1 MARPPLVVGS
11 APIPNGGGT
20 LSLLQDGDDFVI
32 RIEGGPGLALMS
44 TRMHGSEDALGKLAC
59 ERIAGRAQP
68 RVLIGGLGMGF
79 TLAAALEAL
88 GPRASVVVA
97 ELVPG
102 VVEWN
107 RGPLGEKSG
116 MPLTDPRTEVR
127 LVDVA
132 KVIKTEPAGFD
143 AILLDVD
150 NGPDGLTQR
159 RNDWLYTPA
168 GLQVAHEALRPAGVL
183 AIWSAAADE
192 AFAKRVGKAG
202 FEVEQVQVYAHGK
215 RGTRHTL
222 WFGTKRTRASRPAS
236 PAGARAPA
244 AKAAAP
250 AAVPGG
256 ASRAPRR
263 AR

>member
-1 MARPPLVVGS
+1 MRPVLIDT
-11 APIPNGGGT
+11 A
-20 LSLLQDGDDFVI
+20 SLPGESGRLGLYRDGEDFVI
-32 RIEGGPGLALMS
+32 RIEGGPNVPLMS

-59 ERIAGRAQP
+59 ERVAARARP
-68 RVLIGGLGMGF
+68 RVLVGGLGMGF
-79 TLAAALEAL
+79 TLAAALQAL
-88 GPRASVVVA
+88 GTNGSVLVA

-116 MPLTDPRTEVR
+116 MPLRDPRTDVR

-132 KVIKTEPAGFD
+132 KLIKSEPAGFD
-143 AILLDVD
+143 AIMLDVD

-159 RNDWLYTPA
+159 RNHWLYTPA

-192 AFAKRVGKAG
+192 AFAKRVAKAG
-202 FEVEQVQVYAHGK
+202 FEVEEVQVYAHGN

-222 WFGTKRTRASRPAS
+222 WFGTKRSRAPRPAS
-236 PAGARAPA
+236 PAGAGA
-244 AKAAAP
+244 ASTKASAAA
-250 AAVPGG
+250 AVSGG
-256 ASRAPRR
+256 ARR
-263 AR
+263 AGRRPG

>member
-1 MARPPLVVGS
+1 MRPVLIDTASLPGESGS
-11 APIPNGGGT
+11 LG
-20 LSLLQDGDDFVI
+20 LYRDGEDFVI
-32 RIEGGPGLALMS
+32 RIEGGTNVPLMS

-59 ERIAGRAQP
+59 ERVASRAHT
-68 RVLIGGLGMGF
+68 RVLVGGLGMGF
-79 TLAAALEAL
+79 TLAASLEAL
-88 GPRASVVVA
+88 GPRATVVVA

-116 MPLTDPRTEVR
+116 MPLLDPRTEVR

-132 KVIKTEPAGFD
+132 KLIKSEPAGFD
-143 AILLDVD
+143 AIMLDVD

-159 RNDWLYTPA
+159 RNGWLYTPA

-192 AFAKRVGKAG
+192 AFAKRVAKAG
-202 FEVEQVQVYAHGK
+202 FDVEEVQVYAHGK

-222 WFGTKRTRASRPAS
+222 WFGTKRSRAPGGAKAAS
-236 PAGARAPA
+236 PARAGAASPKATA
-244 AKAAAP
+244 A
-250 AAVPGG
+250 AAVPRG
-256 ASRAPRR
+256 ASRRSR
-263 AR
+263 